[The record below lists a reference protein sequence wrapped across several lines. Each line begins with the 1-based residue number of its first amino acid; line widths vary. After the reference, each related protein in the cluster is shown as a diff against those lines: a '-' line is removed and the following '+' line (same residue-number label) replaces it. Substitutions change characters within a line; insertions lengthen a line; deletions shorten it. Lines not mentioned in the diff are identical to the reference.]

1 MTVSYPAPHGD
12 KLRALLGNDKLPDD
26 DRPRV
31 SAAIRRYEAWID
43 EIKGIEVT
51 VRVLL
56 IP

>member
-43 EIKGIEVT
+43 EIKGIEGE
-51 VRVLL
+51 R
-56 IP
+56 